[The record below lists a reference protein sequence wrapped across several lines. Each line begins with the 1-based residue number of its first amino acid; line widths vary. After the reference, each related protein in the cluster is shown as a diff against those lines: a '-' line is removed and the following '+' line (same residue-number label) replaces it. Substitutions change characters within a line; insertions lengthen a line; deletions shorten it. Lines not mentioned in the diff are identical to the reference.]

1 MECRNCQIPL
11 SKSQRYCFE
20 CGARVIKNRLTIK
33 VLFQQI
39 NAEFM
44 SVDNKLL
51 KTFIHLF
58 TKPETVINGFI
69 EGTRKKYINV
79 IQYFAI
85 ALTLLGLQVFLMEH
99 WLNDPELYTSDLMDS
114 ISKMPGNEN
123 NPFNKMDF
131 GEFNSSQSIFFT
143 LGIPFSALGSWLTY
157 WLLGLRQFNFT
168 EHIVINLY
176 YGAQTV
182 IISAFLY
189 IIFLALGYNYFTL
202 SFTITFL
209 TFLYLFYVLKR
220 VFNTSFWSTVV
231 YFIFMLLVFAVIFI
245 IIMAL
250 IGIITAIYVIANKG
264 QFISTI

>member
-1 MECRNCQIPL
+1 MECRNCQMPL

-20 CGARVIKNRLTIK
+20 CGARVIKNRLTTK
-33 VLFQQI
+33 ALFQQI

-58 TKPETVINGFI
+58 TKPEAVINGFI

-85 ALTLLGLQVFLMEH
+85 ALTLLGIQVFLMEH
-99 WLNDPELYTSDLMDS
+99 WLNDPELYTSDLMDG

-143 LGIPFSALGSWLTY
+143 LSIPFSALGSWFTY
-157 WLLGLRQFNFT
+157 WIVGLRRFNFT

-189 IIFLALGYNYFTL
+189 TFFLALGYNYFTL
-202 SFTITFL
+202 SLVITTL
-209 TFLYLFYVLKR
+209 TFIYLFYVLKR
-220 VFNTSFWSTVV
+220 VFNTPFWNTVA
-231 YFIFMLLVFAVIFI
+231 YYLFMFVVFTLIFI
-245 IIMAL
+245 AIMVL
-250 IGIITAIYVIANKG
+250 VGIITAIYIIINKD
-264 QFISTI
+264 QFITSV